1 MVSKLGELIARYEAA
16 KTRVEKLIDTG
27 SDSETDL
34 IEADQAL
41 QTAFA
46 NLLQSSLSSGDQLVQ
61 RMRYLLDLIR
71 ETQPDNQLV
80 QRLADKIW
88 QDVQDLEINAE
99 ISVETAR
106 NGTH

>member
-1 MVSKLGELIARYEAA
+1 MVSDLGELIARYEAA

-80 QRLADKIW
+80 ERLADKIW